1 MAPSRA
7 ALVVSLLCQTGL
19 GSGVLPGTECYRF
32 LYNMGAK
39 VIGIPM
45 TAEGMNLELLEKNL
59 HLSTKTD
66 FYCQHF
72 T

>member
-1 MAPSRA
+1 M
-7 ALVVSLLCQTGL
+7 L
-19 GSGVLPGTECYRF
+19 
-32 LYNMGAK
+32 LYNMEQ

-59 HLSTKTD
+59 YTYRPKLILLW
-66 FYCQHF
+66 HF